1 MKEPGGHQIAPPQHS
16 ICQLLSLLLH
26 LPPSRDE
33 SAEALEPVVVKDR
46 IQHIGILV
54 VILSHHHG
62 VRSDFTLLFSDR
74 VLDKV
79 FVVVFEVSVGL
90 PDGEDLT
97 DFIVSVVLVEA
108 VFFVKVPRP
117 RALRFAA

>member
-1 MKEPGGHQIAPPQHS
+1 M
-16 ICQLLSLLLH
+16 
-26 LPPSRDE
+26 PPSRDE
-33 SAEALEPVVVKDR
+33 SAEALEPVIVKDP
-46 IQHIGILV
+46 IKHIGILV
-54 VILSHHHG
+54 VILSHHNR
-62 VRSDFTLLFSDR
+62 VWSDFTLLFSDR

-79 FVVVFEVSVGL
+79 FVAVLEVSVGL

-117 RALRFAA
+117 IALRLAA